1 MKQQFIVQILIAIK
15 ERYKSADRKTK
26 TQILNDLC
34 RDFKRSRKGFIHR
47 LNQGEAK
54 PYRAG
59 SGRPPIYD
67 DQCIWWL
74 QTLWVSMGYMNS
86 KAMAS
91 ILPEWL
97 KHHPDPNFPTPVKE
111 KIFNMAPSSID
122 RLLSS
127 YKKTI
132 KRKKRS
138 GTKPPFGLHRF
149 KYAIPIKPFDQKIDR
164 PGWMEIDTVAHCGG
178 TLAGEFLWTLN
189 MTDLQSGW
197 TEQRAVWHKK
207 DEEIKNAILDVQTT
221 LPFAI
226 WALHSDCGSEF
237 LNNKVAGH
245 FSRPESKIL
254 FTRGR
259 AYKKNDQAHIEQKN
273 FTHVRRILGYSRID
287 NKQAQVILQDI
298 YKNEHRLLMNFFY
311 PQVRLKSKTRVGAKY
326 RRTYDVPKTPFQK
339 LLESTFISEE
349 QKNALRLEYLR
360 LNPFE
365 LQQSLE
371 LKLRIIEKLLKKK
384 ENTDEGN
391 SDKEAA

>member
-1 MKQQFIVQILIAIK
+1 MKQQLMVQVLMAIRD
-15 ERYKSADRKTK
+15 RYKSADRKSK

-47 LNQGEAK
+47 LNCGEAK

-74 QTLWVSMGYMNS
+74 QTLWVAMGYMNS

-91 ILPEWL
+91 IFPEWL
-97 KHHPDPNFPTPVKE
+97 KHHPDPNFPDTIKE
-111 KIFNMAPSSID
+111 KITNMAPSTID
-122 RLLSS
+122 RLLAS

-149 KYAIPIKPFDQKIDR
+149 KQAIPIKPFDQKIEQ
-164 PGWMEIDTVAHCGG
+164 PGWMEMDTVAHCGG
-178 TLAGEFLWTLN
+178 SLAGEFVWTLN
-189 MTDLQSGW
+189 MTDLVSGW
-197 TEQRAVWHKK
+197 TEQRAIWHKK
-207 DEEIKNAILDVQTT
+207 DEDIKNAILDVKAS
-221 LPFAI
+221 LPFNI

-237 LNNKVAGH
+237 LNNSVAGF
-245 FSRPESKIL
+245 FSRPESQIL

-273 FTHVRRILGYSRID
+273 FTHVRRILGYSRIE
-287 NKQAQVILQDI
+287 NKQALLILQDI

-326 RRTYDVPKTPFQK
+326 RRTYDRPKTPFQK
-339 LLESTFISEE
+339 LLDSPHVSEE
-349 QKNALRLEYLR
+349 KKNHLRLQYLE

-365 LQQSLE
+365 LQNKLDQK
-371 LKLRIIEKLLKKK
+371 LKIIEKLLKKK
-384 ENTDEGN
+384 DDSDDGN
-391 SDKEAA
+391 PYVEAA